1 MSVRLP
7 VLLGAAALLAGCGQK
22 GPLYLPD
29 KNTRVIT
36 TPPAAPPA
44 APAPA
49 ANPPPADAA
58 PQPAPDK
65 KRSDQSDDA
74 QPPH

>member
-1 MSVRLP
+1 VRA
-7 VLLGAAALLAGCGQK
+7 LLLLCATALLAGCGQK

-36 TPPAAPPA
+36 TPAPPPP

-49 ANPPPADAA
+49 VNPPPADAA

-65 KRSDQSDDA
+65 KPDDPSDDST
-74 QPPH
+74 PPH

>member
-1 MSVRLP
+1 MSVRLL
-7 VLLGAAALLAGCGQK
+7 LLGATALLAGCGQK

-36 TPPAAPPA
+36 TPATPPA

-49 ANPPPADAA
+49 ANPPADAA
-58 PQPAPDK
+58 PQPAPEK
-65 KRSDQSDDA
+65 KPGDPNDDSP
-74 QPPH
+74 PPH